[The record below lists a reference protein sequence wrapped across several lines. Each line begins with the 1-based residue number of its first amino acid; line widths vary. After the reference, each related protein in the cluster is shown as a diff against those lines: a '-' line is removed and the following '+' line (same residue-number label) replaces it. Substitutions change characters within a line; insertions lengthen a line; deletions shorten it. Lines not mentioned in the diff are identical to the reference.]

1 MASLGCVLPSSFVI
15 PGDVETDFVEPY
27 LMGRFV
33 DTDET
38 GRTVLLPDPLAS
50 LGGHPVAGA
59 AVLFP
64 GSLALADPATP
75 LERITDHL
83 DRVAE
88 SLTVAHDQGW
98 VVLGSGASRTIP
110 AHVEREAGLERLAVV
125 VGEATERLATVGF
138 EVMVEPL
145 RQQESNVFT
154 TLAETADFLDAHG
167 LGNRMV
173 CDTFHLFSEGQ
184 SSTDAVAH
192 VGRVGHVHLSG
203 HDRLPVHRDV
213 DAVFEIA
220 TAVVAAGYR
229 GRFSLEC
236 DWPRGADDLRADL
249 AVCRERLA

>member
-15 PGDVETDFVEPY
+15 PADVQTDFVEPY

-50 LGGHPVAGA
+50 LGGHPVEGA

-64 GSLALADPATP
+64 GSLALADPATA
-75 LERITDHL
+75 LERVTDHL

-88 SLTVAHDQGW
+88 SLAAVSDHGW

-110 AHVEREAGLERLAVV
+110 AHVERRVGLERLAVV
-125 VGEATERLATVGF
+125 VGEATQRLAAVGF

-154 TLAETADFLDAHG
+154 TLTETADFLEGYG

-184 SSTDAVAH
+184 TSSYAVAH
-192 VGRVGHVHLSG
+192 VGRIGHVHLSG
-203 HDRLPVHRDV
+203 HDRLPVHRDAE
-213 DAVFEIA
+213 AVFEMA
-220 TAVVAAGYR
+220 GALVAAGYG

-236 DWPRGADDLRADL
+236 DWPGGADDLRADL
-249 AVCRERLA
+249 DICRERLG